1 MRDSIIFLHCLIHQ
15 KWESTGTCI
24 FFSVSQYVY
33 IYINTHTD
41 THDNL
46 YLYNGI
52 HIYIYYT
59 MGHGGRLANPQRL
72 LSPSNCI
79 ERAARTAPGTVV
91 GRAIASEDD
100 QFS

>member
-1 MRDSIIFLHCLIHQ
+1 
-15 KWESTGTCI
+15 
-24 FFSVSQYVY
+24 
-33 IYINTHTD
+33 
-41 THDNL
+41 
-46 YLYNGI
+46 
-52 HIYIYYT
+52 